1 MYLHK
6 QYNRQF
12 IKQGR
17 GREGKI
23 EARRERE
30 YENYERDNHI
40 LEIKIKRII
49 EGI

>member
-17 GREGKI
+17 GREDKI
-23 EARRERE
+23 GARRERE
-30 YENYERDNHI
+30 YENYERGNHI

-49 EGI
+49 KGI